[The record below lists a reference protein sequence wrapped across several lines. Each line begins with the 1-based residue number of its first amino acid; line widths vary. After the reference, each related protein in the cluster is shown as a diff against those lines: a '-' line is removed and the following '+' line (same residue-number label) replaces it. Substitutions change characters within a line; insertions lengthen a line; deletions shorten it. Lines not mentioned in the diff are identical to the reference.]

1 MSMFP
6 ILFPGGNRN
15 RDFLS
20 AFDLFDDMMNY
31 RPTKNQHT
39 AIGTVPRANIVKT
52 DGGYT
57 IELAAP
63 GLTRDEFVIDYESGN
78 LSISVSTED
87 SQSYKDSVTMREYSF
102 SSFKRSWSLPEN
114 TNPQGISARYDAG
127 ILYVDVPVEGAKNNK
142 RSISVE

>member
-6 ILFPGGNRN
+6 ILFNRGSQN
-15 RDFLS
+15 RDLLS
-20 AFDLFDDMMNY
+20 TFDYLFDDMMNY
-31 RPTKNQHT
+31 RPTTTSQT
-39 AIGTVPRANIVKT
+39 IGTVPRANIIKN
-52 DGGYT
+52 DDSYT

-63 GLTRDEFVIDYESGN
+63 GLTREEFVIDYESGN

-114 TNPQGISARYDAG
+114 TNPQGITARYDAG
-127 ILYVDVPVEGAKNNK
+127 ILYVEVPVEGTKNNK